1 MQERQPNA
9 MREAHPVK
17 ILLAGASGY
26 IGLHILQ
33 DSLKAGH
40 QVTALVR
47 VPAKLGPFLGRPLL
61 KTIEIDLENT
71 PSLES
76 ALDGHDVCI
85 HAALAGSD
93 PASELEMRD
102 LAVAAK
108 FFEAAGRAKLTRC
121 IYLSSVAVHRPFTGA
136 MQEEDALTTTVFYGA
151 TKAAGELF
159 LHASCARHSMTGI
172 VVRPGPVVGPPAFPE
187 GAFGSHNRLPEMVN
201 AAMAN
206 QPIEVLRG
214 DGRQFIDVTS
224 LAKFIRL
231 LY

>member
-9 MREAHPVK
+9 MRKAQPVK
-17 ILLAGASGY
+17 ILLTGASGY

-47 VPAKLGPFLGRPLL
+47 VPAKLGPFLGHPLL
-61 KTIEIDLENT
+61 KNIEMDLSNT

-85 HAALAGSD
+85 HAAL
-93 PASELEMRD
+93 
-102 LAVAAK
+102 
-108 FFEAAGRAKLTRC
+108 
-121 IYLSSVAVHRPFTGA
+121 
-136 MQEEDALTTTVFYGA
+136 
-151 TKAAGELF
+151 
-159 LHASCARHSMTGI
+159 
-172 VVRPGPVVGPPAFPE
+172 VGPPAFPE

-201 AAMAN
+201 AAMEN

-231 LY
+231 LTTTQSPYPTYICVDRDLITWEQVARLVGTCLQSSSDIRVLPHELQNQTPYF